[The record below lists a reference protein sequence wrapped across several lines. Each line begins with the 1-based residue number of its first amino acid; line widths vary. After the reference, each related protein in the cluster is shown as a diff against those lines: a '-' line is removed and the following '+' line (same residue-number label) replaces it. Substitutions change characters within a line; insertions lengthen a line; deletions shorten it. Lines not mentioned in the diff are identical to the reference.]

1 MYLKPPIPRMNSP
14 GLSSKYHQPKGCTVF
29 VQPKGCTVFVQP
41 FSYAHKLIKEE
52 PHTC

>member
-29 VQPKGCTVFVQP
+29 VQP

-52 PHTC
+52 PHAC